1 MADEQ
6 DLRWMRAA
14 LSMARRAVGRTAPN
28 PAVGCVIVKGG
39 VALGR
44 GFTQPSG
51 RPHAETVAL
60 AQAEALFGPGA
71 ARGADVY
78 VTLEPCAHHGRTPP
92 CADALAAA
100 GVARVVCAAGD
111 PDPRVDGRGFARLR
125 EAGVAVET
133 GVLAAEAE
141 AMNAGFLSRHRRGRP
156 WLTLKL
162 ATSLDGRIAT
172 ASGDSKWITGEA
184 ARARVHLMRAEHD
197 AILAG
202 IGTVRADDP
211 ALDVRLPGMADRS
224 PLPVVFDPR
233 LTLAAATRLGS
244 GARPALVLHLPVG
257 APDGPEAHRETEM
270 RERGLTLQA
279 IPPAPGGGG
288 GPALLD
294 PRAALE
300 ALAEAGITRAF
311 CEGGGRLA
319 GALLAAGLVDELA
332 LFSGG
337 AAIGAEGL
345 PALGP
350 LGLGRLAEAARL
362 RCVETRR
369 LGPDALS
376 LWRPD
381 HA

>member
-28 PAVGCVIVKGG
+28 PAVGCVIVKDGA
-39 VALGR
+39 ALGR

-71 ARGADVY
+71 ARGATAY

-92 CADALAAA
+92 CADALVAA

-125 EAGVAVET
+125 ASGVAVET

-141 AMNAGFLSRHRRGRP
+141 ALNAGFLSRHRRGRP

-162 ATSLDGRIAT
+162 AASLDGRIAT
-172 ASGDSKWITGEA
+172 RSGASKWITGER

-197 AILAG
+197 AILVG

-211 ALDVRLPGMADRS
+211 ALDVRLPGMEDRS
-224 PLPVVFDPR
+224 PLPP
-233 LTLAAATRLGS
+233 
-244 GARPALVLHLPVG
+244 
-257 APDGPEAHRETEM
+257 
-270 RERGLTLQA
+270 
-279 IPPAPGGGG
+279 PPAGGGR
-288 GPALLD
+288 GPP
-294 PRAALE
+294 PRAAG
-300 ALAEAGITRAF
+300 APPCSTRPRRSMRWPGPGSPAPSARGAG
-311 CEGGGRLA
+311 G
-319 GALLAAGLVDELA
+319 
-332 LFSGG
+332 S
-337 AAIGAEGL
+337 
-345 PALGP
+345 PARCWRRGWWTSSRSSP
-350 LGLGRLAEAARL
+350 AARPSAP
-362 RCVETRR
+362 RACPPSAPSASSASPRPPASAASRPSAWARTR
-369 LGPDALS
+369 
-376 LWRPD
+376 
-381 HA
+381 

>member
-28 PAVGCVIVKGG
+28 PAVGCVIVKDGA
-39 VALGR
+39 ALGR

-71 ARGADVY
+71 ARGATAY

-92 CADALAAA
+92 CADALVAA

-125 EAGVAVET
+125 ASGVAVET

-141 AMNAGFLSRHRRGRP
+141 ALNAGFLSRHRRGRP

-162 ATSLDGRIAT
+162 AASLDGRIAT
-172 ASGDSKWITGEA
+172 RSGDSKWITGER

-197 AILAG
+197 AILVG

-211 ALDVRLPGMADRS
+211 ALDVRLPGMEDRS
-224 PLPVVFDPR
+224 PLPVIFDPR
-233 LTLAAATRLGS
+233 LTLPDASRLGS
-244 GARPALVLHLPVG
+244 GARPALVLHLAPED
-257 APDGPEAHRETEM
+257 PDGPDPARAREM
-270 RERGLTLQA
+270 RERGLTLQPVA
-279 IPPAPGGGG
+279 AAPGGG

-294 PRAALE
+294 PAAALD
-300 ALAEAGITRAF
+300 ALAGAGITRAF

-337 AAIGAEGL
+337 PAVGAEGL
-345 PALGP
+345 PSLGP
-350 LGLGRLAEAARL
+350 LGLERLAEAARF
-362 RCVETRR
+362 RCIAAQR
-369 LGPDALS
+369 LGPDALT
-376 LWRPD
+376 LWRPER
-381 HA
+381 A

>member
-1 MADEQ
+1 MADDQ

-14 LSMARRAVGRTAPN
+14 LTMARRAVGRTAPN
-28 PAVGCVIVKGG
+28 PAVGCVLVRDG
-39 VALGR
+39 VLLGR

-60 AQAEALFGPGA
+60 AQAAALFGPDA
-71 ARGADVY
+71 ARGATAY

-92 CADALAAA
+92 CADALVAA
-100 GVARVVCAAGD
+100 GVARVVAAAGD

-125 EAGVAVET
+125 AAGVAVET

-172 ASGDSKWITGEA
+172 GSGDSKWITGA
-184 ARARVHLMRAEHD
+184 QARARVHLMRAEHD
-197 AILAG
+197 AILVGA
-202 IGTVRADDP
+202 GTVRADDP
-211 ALDVRLPGMADRS
+211 SLDVRLPGLEDRS
-224 PLPVVFDPR
+224 PLPVIFDPR
-233 LTLAAATRLGS
+233 LSLSSGARLGA
-244 GARPALVLHLPVG
+244 GARPALILHLPAG
-257 APDGPEAHRETEM
+257 APDGPDPDREVEL
-270 RERGLTLQA
+270 RGRGLTLQA
-279 IPPAPGGGG
+279 IPAAPGGA
-288 GPALLD
+288 PALLD
-294 PRAALE
+294 PTAALE
-300 ALAEAGITRAF
+300 ALAAAGVTRAF

-345 PALGP
+345 PSLGP
-350 LGLGRLAEAARL
+350 LGLDLLADAPRF
-362 RCVETRR
+362 RCIATRR
-369 LGPDALS
+369 LGPDALT
-376 LWRPD
+376 LWRPE

>member
-1 MADEQ
+1 MADDQ
-6 DLRWMRAA
+6 DLRWMRVA

-28 PAVGCVIVKGG
+28 PAVGCVIVKDGA
-39 VALGR
+39 ALGR

-71 ARGADVY
+71 ARGATAY

-92 CADALAAA
+92 CADALVAA

-125 EAGVAVET
+125 EAGIAVET

-141 AMNAGFLSRHRRGRP
+141 EMNAGFLSRHRRGRP

-172 ASGDSKWITGEA
+172 ASGDSKWITGPQ

-197 AILAG
+197 AILVG

-211 ALDVRLPGMADRS
+211 ALDVRLPGLEDRS
-224 PLPVVFDPR
+224 PLPVIFDPR
-233 LTLAAATRLGS
+233 LTLAAATRLGA
-244 GARPALVLHLPVG
+244 GARPALVLHLPPG
-257 APDGPEAHRETEM
+257 PDGPDPDRAAEM
-270 RERGLTLQA
+270 RDRGLTLQA
-279 IPPAPGGGG
+279 VVPAAGGA

-294 PRAALE
+294 PAAALE
-300 ALAEAGITRAF
+300 ALAAAGVTRAF
-311 CEGGGRLA
+311 CEGGGQLA

-332 LFSGG
+332 LFTGG

-345 PALGP
+345 PSLGP
-350 LGLGRLAEAARL
+350 LGLERLAQSACF
-362 RCVETRR
+362 RCVDTHR
-369 LGPDALS
+369 LGPDMMS
-376 LWRPD
+376 FWRP
-381 HA
+381 A